1 MNAKT
6 LVIRE
11 IFHRRWSFVIGVLAV
26 MVSVS
31 CLLGSL
37 ALLESFDR
45 ATEQEL
51 GKINA
56 ETEKILK
63 GHEDGIRKAM
73 KGLGF
78 NIHIYPE
85 GQDLAEI
92 YSKGYGEELM
102 PESYVNKLA
111 ESKIVTVNHLLP
123 RLTQMIEWPEGE
135 TSVLLFGIRG
145 EEPIAHRGGKRK
157 GELLDPVGEG
167 EIALGYELH
176 HRRNIKEG
184 DNVKFRG
191 KTLKVTKAHGR
202 RGGIDDITAWVALPA
217 VQEMLGKPGKINSI
231 LALEC
236 NCESLDRL
244 GEVTKEIMAIL
255 PNTQVIEVESRAL
268 ARAQA
273 RNGAK
278 ALRIQEME
286 KFVRDRE
293 KLRDLRA
300 GFANFFVVLVTLLSL
315 VCITYLT
322 ASNVRERIHEV
333 GALCAIGLGHSKVL
347 QVILSRAV
355 LMGLIGALL
364 SVALL
369 GACGVILSSGG
380 FFDLIGFDVYSW
392 TALIIG
398 VPLMSGAAAWLPAF
412 FGARRAPA
420 EVLRNE

>member
-11 IFHRRWSFVIGVLAV
+11 ILHRRWSFVIGVVAV

-37 ALLESFDR
+37 ALLERFDR

-51 GKINA
+51 GKINS

-145 EEPIAHRGGKRK
+145 EEPIAHRSGKRK

-184 DNVKFRG
+184 DSVEFRG
-191 KTLKVTKAHGR
+191 KTLKVSKVHGR

-244 GEVTKEIMAIL
+244 GEVTREIMAIL

-286 KFVRDRE
+286 NFVRDRE

-300 GFANFFVVLVTLLSL
+300 AFANFFVVLVTLLSL

-333 GALCAIGLGHSKVL
+333 GALCAIGLSHSKVL

-369 GACGVILSSGG
+369 SICGVILQSGG
-380 FFDLIGFDVYSW
+380 VFDLIGFDAYSW
-392 TALIIG
+392 TALIIA